1 MYHHSS
7 SSRTFVVVALVF
19 CISHNLPLIHSL
31 AASNCVALPCTY
43 TKECRDRF
51 NTCGRGQPFCNSES
65 LWLPACGGGGSFER
79 PSGND
84 YVDTNDQNQS
94 TTPPPTPLPTP
105 RNTPNPTKTLTNVS
119 TDGLPTLPPQPSST
133 VAIPP
138 TPASI
143 VSSAEQNG
151 NGPKNEMDAST
162 SHEDSGNY
170 NPSNVAWFD
179 KAGWDGR
186 RQKDEDAGT
195 NEALVMRRSSCVLL
209 GLAAIIHL
217 FMMLD

>member
-7 SSRTFVVVALVF
+7 SSRTFVALIF

-51 NTCGRGQPFCNSES
+51 NACGGGQSFCNSES
-65 LWLPACGGGGSFER
+65 LWLPACGGGGSLER

-84 YVDTNDQNQS
+84 NDNVDANDQNQS
-94 TTPPPTPLPTP
+94 TTPPPTPLPTL
-105 RNTPNPTKTLTNVS
+105 RITPTPTKRATNVS
-119 TDGLPTLPPQPSST
+119 TGGLPTLPPQPSLT
-133 VAIPP
+133 AAIPP

-151 NGPKNEMDAST
+151 NDPKNEIDASV
-162 SHEDSGNY
+162 SNEDSGNY

-217 FMMLD
+217 FMLD